1 MESQHGWAQLEHAGS
16 ATRRPPPSTACARN
30 VIATPSH
37 GPSVCATNPHA
48 RHSWETPLRSMGF
61 ATPEHLS
68 WSTCISALPR
78 TELHV
83 LRDLGVHFLV
93 SIAAFQATQ
102 LTTEWSHAL
111 GTTLNFR
118 SEGFVATAGSTIPAH
133 DHIPT
138 PTQRAMQNFKP
149 GSHNSK
155 QQPHTTNS

>member
-1 MESQHGWAQLEHAGS
+1 MSLQHHPMAQA
-16 ATRRPPPSTACARN
+16 
-30 VIATPSH
+30 
-37 GPSVCATNPHA
+37 VCATNPHA

-138 PTQRAMQNFKP
+138 PTQRAMQKLQARITQFKTATP
-149 GSHNSK
+149 HNQFVKPQTAALCPKILSPKSK
-155 QQPHTTNS
+155 NS